1 MSAISDPARP
11 SRRDRRRAQKLV
23 DTAFA
28 ERRLTA
34 ADRTLRTQRIDA
46 AHTRGDLA
54 MITRDLVAPVQ
65 TNLGRALD
73 ASTMS
78 SMRAGMAA
86 LGRRTA
92 GTPASAGSS
101 TPTIDLS
108 GLGRR
113 VRLFILLA
121 VGGVFLSCVLGIL
134 ALVIP
139 AVVGFNGDVNFS
151 ATEAPSAS
159 VTDSPQQPPAAS
171 ASLHTAAGW
180 SALVDAIERESGT
193 TAVYDLVVYPTYASV
208 GLDDKD
214 AIERRLF
221 RDGDWQE
228 GFSARTPI
236 SGSLVDLG
244 DIDPKTVARLPDQT
258 ARHFGIDEPTGTYII
273 VNAFAGARRIM
284 VYVQSGAESQY
295 RAYRLDGTAIS

>member
-1 MSAISDPARP
+1 
-11 SRRDRRRAQKLV
+11 
-23 DTAFA
+23 
-28 ERRLTA
+28 
-34 ADRTLRTQRIDA
+34 
-46 AHTRGDLA
+46 
-54 MITRDLVAPVQ
+54 
-65 TNLGRALD
+65 
-73 ASTMS
+73 
-78 SMRAGMAA
+78 MRAGMAG

-92 GTPASAGSS
+92 GTPASVGSS

-108 GLGRR
+108 GVGRR

-151 ATEAPSAS
+151 TTEAPSAS
-159 VTDSPQQPPAAS
+159 VTDEPQQPPEAS

-180 SALVDAIERESGT
+180 TALVDAIERESGT
-193 TAVYDLVVYPTYASV
+193 TEVYDLVVYPTYASV

-221 RDGDWQE
+221 RDGGWQQ

-236 SGSLVDLG
+236 NGSLVDLG
-244 DIDPKTVARLPDQT
+244 EIDPKTVARLPGQT
-258 ARHFGIDEPTGTYII
+258 ARNVGVAEPTGTYII
-273 VNAFAGARRIM
+273 VNAYAGAPRIM
-284 VYVQSGAESQY
+284 VYVQSGGESQY